1 MVRGKK
7 RVSVLSMLCSV
18 SVLLICF
25 ICGESIKN
33 LLIAIL
39 SVIALIAVKVH
50 TVKINRPRE
59 RQARITV
66 LMTAIS
72 LIFVA
77 LYCFSGVV
85 FGYERVV
92 LKLSFMITHVLPIA
106 VIIACTES
114 MRMIL
119 LAHLKRMPA
128 AAYILFAVIDVAILW
143 HGDFINGYSALIRAV
158 STVMLPSLFA
168 GMLE

>member
-59 RQARITV
+59 HQARITV

-77 LYCFSGVV
+77 LILVLLVV
-85 FGYERVV
+85 
-92 LKLSFMITHVLPIA
+92 S
-106 VIIACTES
+106 
-114 MRMIL
+114 
-119 LAHLKRMPA
+119 
-128 AAYILFAVIDVAILW
+128 VA
-143 HGDFINGYSALIRAV
+143 N
-158 STVMLPSLFA
+158 
-168 GMLE
+168 